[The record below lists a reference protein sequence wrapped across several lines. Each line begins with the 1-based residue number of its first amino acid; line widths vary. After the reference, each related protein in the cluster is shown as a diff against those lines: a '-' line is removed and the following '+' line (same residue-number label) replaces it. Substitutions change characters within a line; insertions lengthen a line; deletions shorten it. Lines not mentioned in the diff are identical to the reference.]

1 MVERVVR
8 RAGLALEEVD
18 IETDDRLVGAYG
30 LRIPVVLGP
39 DGTVL
44 AEGRID
50 DGTALYRSIKKTTWS
65 SGRWP
70 RRRRPPR

>member
-8 RAGLALEEVD
+8 RAGIALEEVD
-18 IETDDRLVGAYG
+18 IETDDRLVRDYG

-44 AEGRID
+44 AEGRIEESAMRQ
-50 DGTALYRSIKKTTWS
+50 TLSAL
-65 SGRWP
+65 
-70 RRRRPPR
+70 RRK